1 MLLPRGGEV
10 VRLVHNGDQHLTIGR
25 ARRKHVFDG
34 IDIGRLAAAHSLGQ
48 LHAEPRLAVPA
59 LIKNLPGD
67 DNLYRSSILISLA
80 NFGTNARTAV
90 PVIVSALTDQDEL
103 VRQSAAFALKEIDPE
118 AAAKAGLK

>member
-1 MLLPRGGEV
+1 M
-10 VRLVHNGDQHLTIGR
+10 
-25 ARRKHVFDG
+25 
-34 IDIGRLAAAHSLGQ
+34 
-48 LHAEPRLAVPA
+48 
-59 LIKNLPGD
+59 IKNLPGD